1 MAAQTRHVVESS
13 KSTCGYLMA
22 VNGATR
28 SPPPRSD
35 DSTAAGSRLLIR
47 QVKTPAYIAAGHHI
61 WRLSPYPPPGVAVG
75 SLQLGPITH
84 THTLGDLL
92 SPK

>member
-1 MAAQTRHVVESS
+1 
-13 KSTCGYLMA
+13 MA

-75 SLQLGPITH
+75 NLQLGPHMPNTN
-84 THTLGDLL
+84 TETTLHL
-92 SPK
+92 SQ